1 MELFS
6 IFILLSYLVF
16 SNPYIKLLSSQT
28 AVYLRVKSDKSF
40 VDDKG
45 IYREV
50 TEVKLIYLFKFK

>member
-6 IFILLSYLVF
+6 IFILLSYLIF
-16 SNPYIKLLSSQT
+16 CNPHIRLLSSQN
-28 AVYLRVKSDKSF
+28 AVYLRIKSDKSF